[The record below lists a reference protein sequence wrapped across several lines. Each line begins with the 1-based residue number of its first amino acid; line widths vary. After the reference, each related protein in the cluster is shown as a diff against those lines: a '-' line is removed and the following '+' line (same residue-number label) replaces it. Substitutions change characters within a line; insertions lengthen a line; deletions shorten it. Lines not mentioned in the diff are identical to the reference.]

1 MKILKGLQ
9 VTFEYL
15 LSDENGNNLGD
26 SIQPQVVTYVHGS
39 GEIIH
44 GLESAMAGREPSEK
58 FQVEVPP
65 EFAYGNRNEDLVEV
79 FPRERFESLEE
90 PLQEGM
96 FMEAESE
103 DGNVLFQVTRLTDT
117 EVTVDANH
125 PFAGKTLR
133 FDIQINDVQTIPEEQ
148 TDI

>member
-1 MKILKGLQ
+1 MKIENGLQ

-15 LSDENGNNLGD
+15 LSDEDGENLGD
-26 SIQPQVVTYVHGS
+26 SDTPQTVTYTHGS

-65 EFAYGNRNEDLVEV
+65 GHAYGTRNEDLVEV
-79 FPRERFESLEE
+79 FPRERFDSLEE
-90 PLQEGM
+90 TLQEGM
-96 FMEAESE
+96 LMEAESTE
-103 DGNVLFQVTRLTDT
+103 GNVLFQVTRLTDT

-125 PFAGKTLR
+125 PFAGKVLR
-133 FDIQINDVQTIPEEQ
+133 FDVQINDVQTIAEEQ